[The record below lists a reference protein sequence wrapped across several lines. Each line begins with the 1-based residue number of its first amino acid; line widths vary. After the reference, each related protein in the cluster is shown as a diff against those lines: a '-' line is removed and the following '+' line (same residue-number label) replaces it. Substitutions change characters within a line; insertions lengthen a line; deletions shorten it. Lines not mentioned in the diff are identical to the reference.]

1 MYFRRTMN
9 DSTDIFWFYSSQITD
24 SNVPVVDSSGMN
36 CDSSDYIIE
45 SFFQHSQ
52 QEIVPMLNNSA
63 DYHWFIYVLLFFA
76 FSVALIWYFIPERLS
91 SIFSLSV
98 RSIISWSPEKKNTD
112 PGIVVSLFFLLNSL
126 VTLSFL
132 IFYVLRKLFKYDFAG
147 LDDFQVLAFI
157 AVLLVLIYIL
167 KMAFVAL
174 AGFLFDTS
182 EMAGKQRRVYF
193 NFNNTLGVILL
204 PLLFLLLIIPSIYL
218 LYVILCIVAIIFM
231 LRWAQIISLGISMS
245 HFNIIHLILYLC
257 TLEIIP
263 MLVLFKI
270 FM

>member
-1 MYFRRTMN
+1 MN
-9 DSTDIFWFYSSQITD
+9 DSTGIFRFYSSQITD
-24 SNVPVVDSSGMN
+24 SSVPVVDSAGVN
-36 CDSSDYIIE
+36 YDSSDYIIE
-45 SFFQHSQ
+45 SFFQHTQ
-52 QEIVPMLNNSA
+52 QKIVPMLNNSA

-76 FSVALIWYFIPERLS
+76 FGVALIWYFIPERLS

-112 PGIVVSLFFLLNSL
+112 PGLVVSLFFLLNSL
-126 VTLSFL
+126 VTFSFL
-132 IFYVLRKLFKYDFAG
+132 VFYVLRKLFKYDFAG
-147 LDDFQVLAFI
+147 LNEYQALAYI
-157 AVLLVLIYIL
+157 ATLIVLIYVL
-167 KMAFVAL
+167 KMAFVVL

-193 NFNNTLGVILL
+193 NFNNTIGVILL

-245 HFNIIHLILYLC
+245 HYNIIHLILYLC

-263 MLVLFKI
+263 MVVLVKI
-270 FM
+270 FV